1 MQRKYGLK
9 AVPRKKAILFLTHI
23 YDETHPEVNS
33 RGSVV
38 KNTPLVQKN
47 KKEAALKNKAKKKL
61 AVTKEKSLT
70 KIKKDDSKLKKNAA
84 KDASKKVETE
94 KSAKPSTSH
103 QEDDENIDEDFV
115 SLSQC
120 SQQRKVY

>member
-1 MQRKYGLK
+1 MK

-23 YDETHPEVNS
+23 YDETHPVVNA

-61 AVTKEKSLT
+61 TITKEKSLS
-70 KIKKDDSKLKKNAA
+70 KIKNDNSKIKKNAA
-84 KDASKKVETE
+84 KKVDTE
-94 KSAKPSTSH
+94 QSAKPSTSH
-103 QEDDENIDEDFV
+103 QENDENIDEDFV

-120 SQQRKVY
+120 SQQRKVK